1 MRRADRLF
9 QIIQI
14 MQRRQSAVTA
24 NDIAEE
30 LEVSPRTI
38 YRDIQDLMSNRVPI
52 RGERGTGYI
61 FEKGY
66 DLPPLMFNEE
76 EIDAIMLGA
85 HWVRVN
91 GDPDIKRAAEDILT
105 KIENV
110 LPTDRRELMH
120 YARQVVPEIVEEN
133 VIKISMPLVR
143 QSIREQFKVKTQYRT
158 LKGDL
163 TARVICPLITVFFQ
177 NVQLLVGWCELRND
191 FRNFRM
197 DRFEHFELTD
207 KPFSRHMI
215 KDLYAYLEEQ
225 KESGTRKRT

>member
-14 MQRRQSAVTA
+14 MQRRQTA
-24 NDIAEE
+24 ITAQEIAEE
-30 LEVSPRTI
+30 LEVSLRTI

-66 DLPPLMFNEE
+66 TVPPLMFNEE
-76 EIDAIMLGA
+76 EIDAIMLGV

-91 GDPDIKRAAEDILT
+91 GDRDISRAAEDILT
-105 KIENV
+105 KIESV
-110 LPTDRRELMH
+110 LPEDRRNLMH
-120 YARQVVPEIVEEN
+120 SARQVVPEIAEVTE
-133 VIKISMPLVR
+133 IKISMPVIR
-143 QSIREQFKVKTQYRT
+143 QAIREQYKVRTQYRT

-163 TARVICPLITVFFQ
+163 THRILCPLITVFFQ
-177 NVQLLVGWCELRND
+177 DIQVLVAWCELRND

-197 DRFEHFELTD
+197 DRFESLEKLET
-207 KPFSRHMI
+207 PFSRKLI
-215 KDLYAYLEEQ
+215 DNLDAYLESQ
-225 KESGTRKRT
+225 RNSGKRRHS